1 MRMIVVRIMLLVW
14 ALLLP
19 ACTGAS
25 AEQQNDL
32 LPQVVKDEI
41 ITREYS
47 AEEYRNVQV
56 EVTGEAT
63 ILQHEKDQG
72 IEKGLCLHIRYEKKL
87 AADRWVAGVNSRVI
101 QQKGDEWIVN
111 NALLAVER
119 AWSQHSCLGTYELTV
134 PQ

>member
-1 MRMIVVRIMLLVW
+1 MRMIVVRIMLLVCS
-14 ALLLP
+14 LLLP

-32 LPQVVKDEI
+32 LPQAVKEAI
-41 ITREYS
+41 IASEYD
-47 AEEYRNVQV
+47 AEEHRNVQV

-87 AADRWVAGVNSRVI
+87 ADRWVAGVNSRVI

-119 AWSQHSCLGTYELTV
+119 AWAQHSCVGAYELTV